1 MVAPIEERDPHL
13 PGGERLGGVQS
24 AEAASHDRHVRKID
38 HVRGCCGEAARA
50 RGAPARVYALVFWRT
65 NAWTRFQASA
75 EASANSVCLRSKKL
89 CGAPGETVESCLIF
103 ALRHAASNS
112 STALCGMPASAPPK
126 SESTEHLS
134 RDTAPIGCA
143 R

>member
-38 HVRGCCGEAARA
+38 HVRGCCGKAARA
-50 RGAPARVYALVFWRT
+50 RARAARRYALVFWRT

-89 CGAPGETVESCLIF
+89 CGAPGYTVESCATLAF
-103 ALRHAASNS
+103 LHAASNAS
-112 STALCGMPASAPPK
+112 MASGGMPSSAPPN
-126 SESTEHLS
+126 
-134 RDTAPIGCA
+134 RDRTGAL
-143 R
+143 